1 MDVANPELM
10 KVYDSSGEDYRL
22 AFQEFLDHTD
32 QKAKAMAWL
41 EREVEALPGKRVYID
56 AGAGNGKL
64 TAWFVPRF
72 EQVIAIEPNPALER
86 ELRIACPT
94 AVVLAAGIGAA
105 EPPARA
111 DFVLCSH
118 VFYYIDRSQWRPTL
132 ERLASWL
139 RPGGV
144 LAVALQN
151 HGTDCM
157 HMLRHFTG
165 HIFDLPA
172 LARTFEAGAG
182 GQFEVAIETA
192 PARISTDSL
201 ASAYVIAEFMMNLL
215 PLPSPPRRV
224 DLESYVEQ
232 HFRRPE
238 GGYQFS
244 CDQDFLRIRRKS

>member
-1 MDVANPELM
+1 MDNAALM
-10 KVYDSSGEDYRL
+10 KVYDSSGEDYRI
-22 AFQEFLDHTD
+22 AFKEFLDHTD

-41 EREVEALPGKRVYID
+41 EHEVNSLASKGVFID

-72 EQVIAIEPNPALER
+72 EQVIAIEPNPSLER
-86 ELRIACPT
+86 ELRAACPT
-94 AVVLAAGIGAA
+94 ATVIAATIGAA

-118 VFYYIDRSQWRPTL
+118 VFYYIDRGQWRQTF

-151 HGTDCM
+151 HGSDCM
-157 HMLRHFTG
+157 AMLRHFTG
-165 HIFDLPA
+165 QLFDLPA
-172 LARTFEAGAG
+172 LARTFEAGAD
-182 GQFEVAIETA
+182 GQYEVRIETV
-192 PARISTDSL
+192 PARIQTDTL
-201 ASAYVIAEFMMNLL
+201 ASAYIIAEFMMNLL
-215 PLPSPPRRV
+215 SLPSPPRRAE
-224 DLESYVEQ
+224 LESYVEQ

-244 CDQDFLRIRRKS
+244 GNQDFLCIRRKA

>member
-1 MDVANPELM
+1 MASSALM
-10 KVYDSSGEDYRL
+10 KVYSSNGEDYRI
-22 AFQEFLDHTD
+22 AFKEFLDHTD
-32 QKAKAMAWL
+32 QKTNAMAWL
-41 EREVEALPGKRVYID
+41 EREVHALPSKRVFID

-64 TAWFVPRF
+64 TAWFVPLF
-72 EQVIAIEPNPALER
+72 EQVIAIEPNRSLER
-86 ELRIACPT
+86 ELRAACPT
-94 AVVLAAGIGAA
+94 AVVIPATIGDA

-118 VFYYIDRSQWRPTL
+118 VFYYLDRGQWLPIL

-139 RPGGV
+139 RSGGV

-165 HIFDLPA
+165 RLFDLAA
-172 LARTFEAGAG
+172 LTRSFEDSAS
-182 GQFEVAIETA
+182 GQFEVRIETA
-192 PARISTDSL
+192 PARIETESS

-215 PLPSPPRRV
+215 PLSSPPRR
-224 DLESYVEQ
+224 DELESYVEQ

-244 CDQDFLRIRRKS
+244 CNQDFLRIRRKA